1 MTKIEKQQ
9 KITHNCKNN
18 NSRKNSDIIKI
29 KIAKI
34 LKITKLKNEPKI
46 EKQQTAKITKI
57 ANQKMQHKQR
67 K

>member
-9 KITHNCKNN
+9 KITHNCKNS

-34 LKITKLKNEPKI
+34 LKITKLKK
-46 EKQQTAKITKI
+46 
-57 ANQKMQHKQR
+57 
-67 K
+67 